1 MVTNQKS
8 DTIAP
13 FFERNT
19 LMNLLEKYKTLHKKN
34 VSTIYDERTGLTVV
48 RYLHPGLDFSDPE
61 LRMARSLALT
71 EDGDIAIRGFEK
83 FFNHL
88 QYDNCDWVTEEF
100 KEQFTRMGDIETT
113 EKNYFLRKN

>member
-1 MVTNQKS
+1 
-8 DTIAP
+8 
-13 FFERNT
+13 
-19 LMNLLEKYKTLHKKN
+19 MNLLEKYKTLHKKN

-71 EDGDIAIRGFEK
+71 EDGEIAIRGFEK

-113 EKNYFLRKN
+113 EKLLSPKKLMAPASPSAATRESW